1 MPRTKAINCYD
12 RATEINP
19 SNIDA
24 LLNKASLYKEL
35 GMPKGAKECYR
46 SISSRDILIDLLIA
60 LGGVILGFIFF
71 WIGAIFWDRLGG
83 ILGFVAALIFFGIGL
98 FLLHE
103 AWFALKSRIG
113 AFIRIV

>member
-1 MPRTKAINCYD
+1 MPN
-12 RATEINP
+12 E
-19 SNIDA
+19 
-24 LLNKASLYKEL
+24 
-35 GMPKGAKECYR
+35 AKECYR

-103 AWFALKSRIG
+103 AWFALKSRIW